1 MSSSE
6 GSSCNS
12 VCFSGTGFNRFSSEC
27 SVYSWLVYCTCHA
40 VGFITIHNSPG
51 ICQCPCVTT
60 SRRGTK
66 TPVQCGHRTMQISC
80 DPFIQY
86 ICNLLYL
93 ILHVC
98 TVKVL
103 LWQKEKREMTMVHL
117 IFPIPFFLNLV
128 TRITWK
134 NSTMAA
140 FPHSMRV
147 RKSKKNSKLSIR
159 RIFVSIGR

>member
-1 MSSSE
+1 MGDVHHCSGPPVSE
-6 GSSCNS
+6 MTYTVS
-12 VCFSGTGFNRFSSEC
+12 SGTLNPSIP
-27 SVYSWLVYCTCHA
+27 YH
-40 VGFITIHNSPG
+40 TIPYHTIPYH
-51 ICQCPCVTT
+51 T
-60 SRRGTK
+60 RRGTK

-93 ILHVC
+93 VLHVC

-147 RKSKKNSKLSIR
+147 RKSKKKQ
-159 RIFVSIGR
+159 